1 MVRGWNTAQTRERN
15 STNRPRSAE
24 RFARLRESAELTQEE
39 LAHRMRVSFQ
49 YISQVE
55 NGHRGVR
62 WATVERFLDGMNAS
76 LHDLANELEA
86 DTTVQSERLA

>member
-1 MVRGWNTAQTRERN
+1 
-15 STNRPRSAE
+15 
-24 RFARLRESAELTQEE
+24 
-39 LAHRMRVSFQ
+39 MRVSFQ

-62 WATVERFLDGMNAS
+62 WATVERFLDGMGAS

-86 DTTVQSERLA
+86 DTTPAE